1 MRLTAFFVVAIVFA
15 TAAPAAFKNS
25 APAPAP
31 APPVTQST
39 RIVRFFAFRSLFAQL
54 DNHVVANLL
63 TESPVR
69 QSDAPLLVVTG
80 EITRCGSETCT
91 VPLLVRVSGAQ
102 GPVTMAIAVADSKGE
117 LSEVRHAD
125 CGTGACNIL
134 LVLERGRNTVSVG
147 VIDGLS
153 QATAYTTLRVNA
165 NRAVARVGKTEWF

>member
-1 MRLTAFFVVAIVFA
+1 MRLTAFFVVAIAFA
-15 TAAPAAFKNS
+15 TAAPAAFKMS
-25 APAPAP
+25 VAEPAPS
-31 APPVTQST
+31 VTQST

-102 GPVTMAIAVADSKGE
+102 GPVTMAIAVADSKGA
-117 LSEVRHAD
+117 LSDVRHAD
-125 CGTGACNIL
+125 CGTGACSVM
-134 LVLERGRNTVSVG
+134 LVLERGHNTVSVG

-165 NRAVARVGKTEWF
+165 NRAVARVGKSEWF

>member
-1 MRLTAFFVVAIVFA
+1 MRLTAFFVVAIAFA
-15 TAAPAAFKNS
+15 TAAPAAFKMS
-25 APAPAP
+25 APAP

-39 RIVRFFAFRSLFAQL
+39 HIVRFFAFRSLFAQL

-102 GPVTMAIAVADSKGE
+102 GPVTMAIAVADAKGE
-117 LSEVRHAD
+117 LSDVRHAD
-125 CGTGACNIL
+125 CGTGACNL
-134 LVLERGRNTVSVG
+134 MLVLERGRNTVSVG
-147 VIDGLS
+147 VIDALS

>member
-1 MRLTAFFVVAIVFA
+1 MRLTAFFVVAIAFA
-15 TAAPAAFKNS
+15 TAAPAAFKMS
-25 APAPAP
+25 APEP

-102 GPVTMAIAVADSKGE
+102 GPVTMAIAVADAKGQ
-117 LSEVRHAD
+117 LSDVRHAD
-125 CGTGACNIL
+125 CGTGACNVS

>member
-1 MRLTAFFVVAIVFA
+1 MRLTAFFVVAIAFA
-15 TAAPAAFKNS
+15 TAAPAAFKMS
-25 APAPAP
+25 APGP

-39 RIVRFFAFRSLFAQL
+39 HIVRFFAFRSLFAQL

-102 GPVTMAIAVADSKGE
+102 GPVTMAIAVADAKGE
-117 LSEVRHAD
+117 LSDVRHAD
-125 CGTGACNIL
+125 CGTGACNL
-134 LVLERGRNTVSVG
+134 MLVLERGRNTVSVG
-147 VIDGLS
+147 VIDALS